1 MSAIALRM
9 AGADFLKLRK
19 KRSTLIWALVLAL
32 LPVIVLFVVR
42 AILHSSTP
50 SEHPP
55 AGGLDGF
62 HTGLRL
68 LGGLF
73 FGPLVAILI
82 GVEAGTTDASN
93 GVFRDLV
100 VTGRS
105 RLALFAT
112 RVPAAL
118 LLCWTVITTGYA
130 LILLGTFAFA
140 SNLPTPS
147 GSLILNSFGFLLL
160 ASGVLCAVAVGFASL
175 TTSKPGAII
184 ALIAWQIIASPLIS
198 SIKELGSARLRAQSG
213 PRAFCSA
220 QRGDGARQQHQHVR
234 RQGAAR
240 DRPLARRVPGAGCL
254 AHPHDG
260 HLTRE
265 LPGARGSG
273 RAIAIGTGPRWLN
286 LAMLGNPGPI
296 LLADEVLKQPGRL
309 GLHDAGDRVEN

>member
-198 SIKELGSARLRAQSG
+198 SIKELGSARDFVLS
-213 PRAFCSA
+213 
-220 QRGDGARQQHQHVR
+220 
-234 RQGAAR
+234 QG
-240 DRPLARRVPGAGCL
+240 L
-254 AHPHDG
+254 AHFAPLNVVMGRDSSISM
-260 HLTRE
+260 
-265 LPGARGSG
+265 SG
-273 RAIAIGTGPRWLN
+273 GKALLVIVLWL
-286 LAMLGNPGPI
+286 
-296 LLADEVLKQPGRL
+296 VVFL
-309 GLHDAGDRVEN
+309 GLGAWRTRTMDT